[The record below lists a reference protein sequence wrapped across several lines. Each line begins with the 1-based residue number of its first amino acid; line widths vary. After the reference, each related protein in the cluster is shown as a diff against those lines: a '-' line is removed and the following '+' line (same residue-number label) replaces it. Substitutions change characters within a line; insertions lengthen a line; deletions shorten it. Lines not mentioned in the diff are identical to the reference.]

1 MLNFLIMERT
11 KINTVNITEEQ
22 VRFKKIG
29 GGSFRLGN
37 RIIKPG
43 QVFMAFPSEI
53 PKGFRDV
60 VVAIDTNF
68 KFEAK
73 PVTKETPPPAP
84 VIVTPPKY
92 SIQPRGKSLYLFD
105 VVDAQGKVLNEKA
118 LKKEIAEKFVEDL
131 MK

>member
-1 MLNFLIMERT
+1 MERT
-11 KINTVNITEEQ
+11 KINTASLAEEQ

-29 GGSFRLGN
+29 GGSFRMGN

-53 PKGFRDV
+53 PKIFRDV
-60 VVAIDTNF
+60 VIAVDTNF
-68 KFEAK
+68 KFDATKAK
-73 PVTKETPPPAP
+73 KEIETPPPP
-84 VIVTPPKY
+84 VVVTPLKY
-92 SIQPRGKSLYLFD
+92 SIQPHGKSLYLYD
-105 VVDAQGKVLNEKA
+105 VVDAQGKILNEKS

>member
-1 MLNFLIMERT
+1 MERT
-11 KINTVNITEEQ
+11 KINTTNLVEGQ

-29 GGSFRLGN
+29 GGSFRMGN

-53 PKGFRDV
+53 PKIFRDV
-60 VVAIDTNF
+60 VIAVDTNF
-68 KFEAK
+68 KFDADKAK
-73 PVTKETPPPAP
+73 KELTPPPP
-84 VIVTPPKY
+84 VVVTPLKY
-92 SIQPRGKSLYLFD
+92 AIQPHGKSLYLYD

>member
-1 MLNFLIMERT
+1 MERT
-11 KINTVNITEEQ
+11 KINTTNLVEEQ

-29 GGSFRLGN
+29 GGSFRTGN

-53 PKGFRDV
+53 PKSFRDV
-60 VVAIDTNF
+60 VIAVDQDF
-68 KFEAK
+68 KFEENK
-73 PVTKETPPPAP
+73 NKKESPPPSP
-84 VIVTPPKY
+84 IVVNLPKY
-92 SIQPRGKSLYLFD
+92 SVQSHGKSLYLYD
-105 VVDAQGKVLNEKA
+105 VVDAQGKILNEKS